1 MKKTAFN
8 TVSQKTLAFS
18 LAFTLAACPLASA
31 GHVLAAPAAASADSV
46 VAAQTHDQ
54 ARVAYGIDARLD
66 EKNMRIQ
73 GSETVTYRNTSK
85 DTLRKIVFHTFADAN
100 RSKATQTS
108 MFEQNNEEIQK
119 ENPQKKPEDFLG
131 GIYIRSAA
139 ADGQSLVF
147 SNSNQALTVEL
158 KQELKPGEAVTV
170 EIGFEVKIPF
180 GMQRLSYY
188 KDIING
194 AHWFPVMS
202 VYDENKHEWDNKP
215 YSKTFETDYYD
226 SSDFEVRIN
235 VPEDYQ
241 VLMPGTIT
249 TQADPKE
256 PGRKVVTA
264 VADNTREHV
273 FFASPNYKVESV
285 TRDGLTIEYYYFD
298 NMPDKKKLVD
308 EYIDTAFKAIQ
319 FFSEKYGKYP
329 YPEFRIAES
338 YVEGVAVEFARVI
351 QMGQI
356 RPNSDPAH
364 DTTFVHEIAHQWF
377 HALIGNDSEKESFL
391 DEGFADFSMVYFAE
405 KQGDELNGFKSI
417 QIDDWSYL
425 DKPIASNN
433 TEAGGE
439 ANPVF
444 YKKGRQA
451 IYQLYRMVGE
461 DKFDAFMKEYFKRY
475 AHKNATISGLLHTI
489 QDTLGEE
496 ARKEMDKALHDPQF
510 ALKPEYRLSEAE
522 EAAYWREQ
530 FKTSYRSSLSQIPNL
545 PAETM
550 SRIMDKALQ
559 GEPLTIVMS
568 DQAGSKAKKQQQTIL
583 TQLEGTLGIM
593 GIPYEVISDR
603 QTLKKKLEK
612 ELGTS
617 NIIAIGSAKING
629 LIQALK
635 PGIMQKSK
643 AIGFDWKSRMNQ
655 TASSGAYVVKHP
667 YNQNRLLLHFFWNG
681 DALSD
686 NAVEPFAE
694 QMLKAL
700 NFSTDFYQYYVL
712 NKTGQVATDKKIAN
726 PIAKFFGEE

>member
-1 MKKTAFN
+1 MYRKSFKS
-8 TVSQKTLAFS
+8 VSQKTLTYS
-18 LAFTLAACPLASA
+18 LAFTLAACPVVGAGQALAK
-31 GHVLAAPAAASADSV
+31 PAAVASTESIEMTQAH
-46 VAAQTHDQ
+46 AQVQ
-54 ARVAYGIDARLD
+54 YRINARLE
-66 EKNMRIQ
+66 EKNMRIH
-73 GSETVTYRNTSK
+73 GNETVTYRNTSN
-85 DTLRKIVFHTFADAN
+85 DTLRKIVFHTYADAN
-100 RSKATQTS
+100 RSKTTQTS

-139 ADGQSLVF
+139 ANGQSLVF

-158 KQELKPGEAVTV
+158 KQGLKPGEAVTV

-202 VYDENKHEWDNKP
+202 VYDENKQEWDNKP

-226 SSDFEVRIN
+226 SSDFEVHIN
-235 VPEDYQ
+235 VPEAYQ

-285 TRDGLTIEYYYFD
+285 TRDGLTIEYFYFD
-298 NMPDKKKLVD
+298 NMPNKKKIVD
-308 EYIDTAFKAIQ
+308 EYIDTAFKAFQ

-329 YPEFRIAES
+329 YSEFRIAES

-391 DEGFADFSMVYFAE
+391 DEGFADFSKVYFAE
-405 KQGDELNGFKSI
+405 KQGDDLNGFKSI
-417 QIDDWSYL
+417 QIDDLSYF
-425 DKPIASNN
+425 DKPIASDN
-433 TEAGGE
+433 TEAGDE

-461 DKFDAFMKEYFKRY
+461 DRFDAFMQEYFKRY
-475 AHKNATISGLLHTI
+475 AHKNATIEGLLQTI

-510 ALKPEYRLSEAE
+510 ALKPEYRLSETE
-522 EAAYWREQ
+522 KAAYWREQ
-530 FKTSYRSSLSQIPNL
+530 FKTAYQSSLSQIPNL

-559 GEPLTIVMS
+559 GEPLTIVVS
-568 DQAGSKAKKQQQTIL
+568 DQAGSQAKKQQQAIL
-583 TQLEGTLGIM
+583 AQLEGTLGIM
-593 GIPYEVISDR
+593 GIPYEVVSDR
-603 QTLKKKLEK
+603 QTLKKKLNTG
-612 ELGTS
+612 LGTS
-617 NIIAIGSAKING
+617 NIIAIGNAKTNG

-635 PGIMQKSK
+635 PEIIQKSK
-643 AIGFDWKSRMNQ
+643 AIGFDWKTKMNQ
-655 TASSGAYVVKHP
+655 TSSSGAYIIKHP
-667 YNQNRLLLHFFWNG
+667 YNQNRLLLHLFWNG

-686 NAVEPFAE
+686 DAVEPFAE
-694 QMLKAL
+694 QMLQSL
-700 NFSTDFYQYYVL
+700 GFSGDFYHYYVL
-712 NKTGQVATDKKIAN
+712 DKAGRIVSDIKTAN
-726 PIAKFFGEE
+726 PMAKFFGE

>member
-1 MKKTAFN
+1 M
-8 TVSQKTLAFS
+8 
-18 LAFTLAACPLASA
+18 
-31 GHVLAAPAAASADSV
+31 
-46 VAAQTHDQ
+46 
-54 ARVAYGIDARLD
+54 
-66 EKNMRIQ
+66 
-73 GSETVTYRNTSK
+73 
-85 DTLRKIVFHTFADAN
+85 
-100 RSKATQTS
+100 
-108 MFEQNNEEIQK
+108 
-119 ENPQKKPEDFLG
+119 
-131 GIYIRSAA
+131 
-139 ADGQSLVF
+139 
-147 SNSNQALTVEL
+147 
-158 KQELKPGEAVTV
+158 
-170 EIGFEVKIPF
+170 
-180 GMQRLSYY
+180 
-188 KDIING
+188 
-194 AHWFPVMS
+194 
-202 VYDENKHEWDNKP
+202 
-215 YSKTFETDYYD
+215 
-226 SSDFEVRIN
+226 
-235 VPEDYQ
+235 
-241 VLMPGTIT
+241 LMPGTIT

-264 VADNTREHV
+264 VANNTREHV
-273 FFASPNYKVESV
+273 FFASPNYKVERV

-319 FFSEKYGKYP
+319 FFSEKYGEYP

-356 RPNSDPAH
+356 RPNSDPAQ

-377 HALIGNDSEKESFL
+377 HALIGNDSESESFL

-405 KQGDELNGFKSI
+405 KQGDKLNGFQSI
-417 QIDDWSYL
+417 QIDDVSFI

-433 TEAGGE
+433 TEAEGE

-451 IYQLYRMVGE
+451 IYQLYRMVDE
-461 DKFDAFMKEYFKRY
+461 DKFDAFMQEYFKRY
-475 AHKNATISGLLHTI
+475 HYKNATIKGLLQTI
-489 QDTLGEE
+489 QDMLGEE

-522 EAAYWREQ
+522 EASYWREQ
-530 FKTSYRSSLSQIPNL
+530 FKTSYRSSLSQISNL

-550 SRIMDKALQ
+550 SRIVDKALQ
-559 GEPLTIVMS
+559 GEPLTIVVS

-583 TQLEGTLGIM
+583 AQLERTLGIM
-593 GIPYEVISDR
+593 GIPYEVVSDR
-603 QTLKKKLEK
+603 QTLKKKLK
-612 ELGTS
+612 KGLGTS
-617 NIIAIGSAKING
+617 NIIAIGSAKTNG

-635 PGIMQKSK
+635 PGIIQKSK

-655 TASSGAYVVKHP
+655 KAASGAYVIKHP

-694 QMLKAL
+694 QMLQSL
-700 NFSTDFYQYYVL
+700 GFSGNFYQYYVL

-726 PIAKFFGEE
+726 PIAKFFGE

>member
-1 MKKTAFN
+1 MYRKNFKS
-8 TVSQKTLAFS
+8 VSQKTLTYS
-18 LAFTLAACPLASA
+18 LAFTLAACPVVGAGQALAK
-31 GHVLAAPAAASADSV
+31 PAAVASTESIEM
-46 VAAQTHDQ
+46 AQAHAQ
-54 ARVAYGIDARLD
+54 VQYRINARLD
-66 EKNMRIQ
+66 EKNMRIH
-73 GSETVTYRNTSK
+73 GNETVTYRNTSN
-85 DTLRKIVFHTFADAN
+85 DTLRKIVFHTYADAN

-131 GIYIRSAA
+131 GIDIRSAA
-139 ADGQSLVF
+139 ANGQSLVF

-202 VYDENKHEWDNKP
+202 VYDENRHEWDNKP

-226 SSDFEVRIN
+226 SSDFEVQLN
-235 VPEDYQ
+235 VPEAYQ

-264 VADNTREHV
+264 IADNTREHV
-273 FFASPNYKVESV
+273 FFASPNYKVERV
-285 TRDGLTIEYYYFD
+285 TRDGLTVEYYYFD
-298 NMPDKKKLVD
+298 NMQGKKKLVD
-308 EYIDTAFKAIQ
+308 EYIDMAFKSIQ

-356 RPNSDPAH
+356 RPNSDPSH
-364 DTTFVHEIAHQWF
+364 DYVFVHEIAHQWF
-377 HALIGNDSEKESFL
+377 HALIGNNSETESFL
-391 DEGFADFSMVYFAE
+391 DEGFADFSMVYFEE
-405 KQGDELNGFKSI
+405 KQGDVLRGFQSI
-417 QIDDWSYL
+417 QLEDLSYI

-433 TEAGGE
+433 TEVGGE

-461 DKFDAFMKEYFKRY
+461 DKFDAFMQEYFKRY
-475 AHKNATISGLLHTI
+475 QYKNATISGLLQTI

-510 ALKPEYRLSEAE
+510 ALKPEYQLSETEKAT
-522 EAAYWREQ
+522 YLREQ
-530 FKTSYRSSLSQIPNL
+530 FKDAYHLTLSQIPNL

-550 SRIMDKALQ
+550 SRIVDKALQ
-559 GEPLTIVMS
+559 GEPLTIVVS
-568 DQAGSKAKKQQQTIL
+568 DQASGIAKKQQQTIL
-583 TQLEGTLGIM
+583 EQLEGFLEVLGI
-593 GIPYEVISDR
+593 PHEVISDR
-603 QTLKKKLEK
+603 QTLKNKLKK
-612 ELGTS
+612 ELPNS
-617 NIIAIGSAKING
+617 NIIAIGSAKTNG

-635 PGIMQKSK
+635 PGIIQKSK
-643 AIGFDWKSRMNQ
+643 AIGFDWKTKMNQ
-655 TASSGAYVVKHP
+655 KASSGAYIIKHP
-667 YNQNRLLLHFFWNG
+667 YNQNRLLLHLFWNG

-694 QMLKAL
+694 QMLESL
-700 NFSTDFYQYYVL
+700 GFSGDFYQYYVL

-726 PIAKFFGEE
+726 PIAKFFGE

>member
-1 MKKTAFN
+1 MVRTNFKS
-8 TVSQKTLAFS
+8 VSQKALTCS
-18 LAFTLAACPLASA
+18 LVAALAACPSIQVTQAW
-31 GHVLAAPAAASADSV
+31 AAPAASPARSV
-46 VAAQTHDQ
+46 LADQ
-54 ARVAYGIDARLD
+54 AQHAQVQYRIDARLD
-66 EKNMRIQ
+66 ENNMHIK

-85 DTLRKIVFHTFADAN
+85 DALREIVFHTFADAN
-100 RSKATQTS
+100 RSQATQTS
-108 MFEQNNEEIQK
+108 MFKRNNEEIQK

-131 GIYIRSAA
+131 GIDIRSAA

-202 VYDENKHEWDNKP
+202 VYDENQHAWDKKP

-226 SSDFEVRIN
+226 SADFEVHIN
-235 VPEDYQ
+235 VPEAYQ

-264 VADNTREHV
+264 VANNTREHV
-273 FFASPNYKVESV
+273 FFASPNYKVERV

-298 NMPDKKKLVD
+298 NLPEKKKLVD

-377 HALIGNDSEKESFL
+377 HSLIGNDSEKESFL

-405 KQGDELNGFKSI
+405 KQGDKLNGFNSI
-417 QIDDWSYL
+417 QVDDVSFI

-451 IYQLYRMVGE
+451 IYQLYRKVGE
-461 DKFDAFMKEYFKRY
+461 DNFDAFMQEYFKRY
-475 AHKNATISGLLHTI
+475 HYKNATIQGLLQTI
-489 QDTLGEE
+489 QDTLGNE
-496 ARKEMDKALHDPQF
+496 ARKEMDEALHDPQF

-522 EAAYWREQ
+522 EASYWREQ
-530 FKTSYRSSLSQIPNL
+530 FKAAYHSSLAQIANL

-550 SRIMDKALQ
+550 SRIVDKALQ
-559 GEPLTIVMS
+559 GEPLAIVVS

-583 TQLEGTLGIM
+583 AQLEGTLGIM
-593 GIPYEVISDR
+593 GIPYEVVSDR
-603 QTLKKKLEK
+603 QTLKIKLKK

-617 NIIAIGSAKING
+617 NIIAIGSAKTNG

-635 PGIMQKSK
+635 PGIIQKSK

-655 TASSGAYVVKHP
+655 KAASGAYVIKHP
-667 YNQNRLLLHFFWNG
+667 YNHNRLLLHFFWNG

-694 QMLKAL
+694 KMLQSL
-700 NFSTDFYQYYVL
+700 GFSGNFYQYYVL

-726 PIAKFFGEE
+726 PMAKFFGEE

>member
-1 MKKTAFN
+1 MYRKTFKFKP
-8 TVSQKTLAFS
+8 VSQKTLVYS
-18 LAFTLAACPLASA
+18 LAFTLAACPVVGA
-31 GHVLAAPAAASADSV
+31 GQVLAAPAAASAESIEMSQ
-46 VAAQTHDQ
+46 AHAQVQ
-54 ARVAYGIDARLD
+54 YRIDARLD
-66 EKNMRIQ
+66 AKNMRIQ
-73 GSETVTYRNTSK
+73 GSETVTYRNASN
-85 DTLRKIVFHTFADAN
+85 DTLREIVFHTFADAN

-131 GIYIRSAA
+131 GIDIRSAA
-139 ADGQSLVF
+139 ANGQALVF

-170 EIGFEVKIPF
+170 EINFEVKIPY

-202 VYDENKHEWDNKP
+202 VYDENKHEWNKKP

-226 SSDFEVRIN
+226 SADFEVHIN
-235 VPEDYQ
+235 VPEAYQ

-249 TQADPKE
+249 TQADPRE

-264 VADNTREHV
+264 VADDTREHV
-273 FFASPNYKVESV
+273 FFASPNYKVERV

-298 NMPDKKKLVD
+298 NMPGKKKIVD
-308 EYIDTAFKAIQ
+308 EYIDAAFKTIQ

-356 RPNSDPAH
+356 RPNRDPAH

-377 HALIGNDSEKESFL
+377 HALIGNDSETESFL
-391 DEGFADFSMVYFAE
+391 DEGFADFSKVYFAE
-405 KQGDELNGFKSI
+405 KQGDDLNGFKSI
-417 QIDDWSYL
+417 QMDDLSSI
-425 DKPIASNN
+425 DKPIAATN
-433 TEAGGE
+433 TEAGGLE
-439 ANPVF
+439 SPTF
-444 YKKGRQA
+444 YNKGRQA

-461 DKFDAFMKEYFKRY
+461 DKFDAFMQEYFKRY
-475 AHKNATISGLLHTI
+475 QYKNATIQGLLQTI
-489 QDTLGEE
+489 QDTLGNE

-522 EAAYWREQ
+522 EASYWHEQ
-530 FKTSYRSSLSQIPNL
+530 FKNSYHSSLAQVANL

-559 GEPLTIVMS
+559 GEPLTIVLS
-568 DQAGSKAKKQQQTIL
+568 DQAGSLAKKQQQTIL
-583 TQLEGTLGIM
+583 TQLKGTLGIM

-617 NIIAIGSAKING
+617 NIIAIGSANTNG

-635 PGIMQKSK
+635 PGIIPKSK
-643 AIGFDWKSRMNQ
+643 AIGFDWKSKMNQ
-655 TASSGAYVVKHP
+655 KSASGAYVVKHP
-667 YNQNRLLLHFFWNG
+667 YNQNRLLVHFFWNG

-694 QMLKAL
+694 QMLQSL
-700 NFSTDFYQYYVL
+700 GFSGSFYQYYVL
-712 NKTGQVATDKKIAN
+712 NKTGHVAADKKIAN
-726 PIAKFFGEE
+726 PLAKFFGEE

>member
-1 MKKTAFN
+1 M
-8 TVSQKTLAFS
+8 
-18 LAFTLAACPLASA
+18 AAEA
-31 GHVLAAPAAASADSV
+31 HAPV
-46 VAAQTHDQ
+46 QY
-54 ARVAYGIDARLD
+54 RIDARLD
-66 EKNMRIQ
+66 ENNMRIK
-73 GSETVTYRNTSK
+73 GSETITYRNTSK

-108 MFEQNNEEIQK
+108 MFEQNNEEIRK

-170 EIGFEVKIPF
+170 EIDFEVEIPF

-202 VYDENKHEWDNKP
+202 VYDEKKHEWDKKP

-226 SSDFEVRIN
+226 SSDFQVHIN
-235 VPEDYQ
+235 VPEAYQ

-249 TQADPKE
+249 TKADPKE

-351 QMGQI
+351 QTGQI

-391 DEGFADFSMVYFAE
+391 DEGFTDFSMVYFEE
-405 KQGDELNGFKSI
+405 KQGEVLRGFQSI
-417 QIDDWSYL
+417 QFEDLSYI

-433 TEAGGE
+433 TEVGGE

-461 DKFDAFMKEYFKRY
+461 DKFDAFMQEYFKRY
-475 AHKNATISGLLHTI
+475 QYKNATNPRAFADDSGY
-489 QDTLGEE
+489 
-496 ARKEMDKALHDPQF
+496 ARK
-510 ALKPEYRLSEAE
+510 R
-522 EAAYWREQ
+522 
-530 FKTSYRSSLSQIPNL
+530 
-545 PAETM
+545 
-550 SRIMDKALQ
+550 
-559 GEPLTIVMS
+559 
-568 DQAGSKAKKQQQTIL
+568 
-583 TQLEGTLGIM
+583 
-593 GIPYEVISDR
+593 
-603 QTLKKKLEK
+603 
-612 ELGTS
+612 
-617 NIIAIGSAKING
+617 SAKGNG
-629 LIQALK
+629 Q
-635 PGIMQKSK
+635 
-643 AIGFDWKSRMNQ
+643 
-655 TASSGAYVVKHP
+655 GA
-667 YNQNRLLLHFFWNG
+667 
-681 DALSD
+681 A
-686 NAVEPFAE
+686 
-694 QMLKAL
+694 
-700 NFSTDFYQYYVL
+700 
-712 NKTGQVATDKKIAN
+712 
-726 PIAKFFGEE
+726 

>member
-1 MKKTAFN
+1 MYRITFKS
-8 TVSQKTLAFS
+8 VSQKTLAYS
-18 LAFTLAACPLASA
+18 LAFTLAASPVVGAGQALAQ
-31 GHVLAAPAAASADSV
+31 PAA
-46 VAAQTHDQ
+46 VATAETIAMAQAHAQ
-54 ARVAYGIDARLD
+54 VQYRINAKLD

-73 GSETVTYRNTSK
+73 GSETVTYRNTSN
-85 DTLRKIVFHTFADAN
+85 DTLREIVFHTFADAN

-108 MFEQNNEEIQK
+108 MFERNNEEIRK

-131 GIYIRSAA
+131 GIDIWSAA
-139 ADGQSLVF
+139 VDGQPLVF
-147 SNSNQALTVEL
+147 SNNNQALTVKL
-158 KQELKPGEAVTV
+158 QQELKPGEAVTV
-170 EIGFEVKIPF
+170 EIGFEVKIPY

-215 YSKTFETDYYD
+215 YSKTFETDYYN
-226 SSDFEVRIN
+226 SSDFEVHFN
-235 VPEDYQ
+235 VPEAYQ

-249 TQADPKE
+249 MQADPKE

-264 VADNTREHV
+264 DADNTREHV
-273 FFASPNYKVESV
+273 FFASPNYKVERV
-285 TRDGLTIEYYYFD
+285 TRDGLTVEYYYFD

-319 FFSEKYGKYP
+319 FFSEKYGEYP

-364 DTTFVHEIAHQWF
+364 DYVFVHEIAHQWF
-377 HALIGNDSEKESFL
+377 HALIGNNSEAESFL

-405 KQGDELNGFKSI
+405 KQGDDLNGFKTI
-417 QIDDWSYL
+417 QIDDLSYL

-433 TEAGGE
+433 TEVGGE
-439 ANPVF
+439 TSPVF

-461 DKFDAFMKEYFKRY
+461 EKFDAFMQEYFNRY
-475 AHKNATISGLLHTI
+475 AYKNATISGLLHTI

-522 EAAYWREQ
+522 EASYWHEQ
-530 FKTSYRSSLSQIPNL
+530 FKISYHSSLIQVANL

-550 SRIMDKALQ
+550 SRIVDKALQ
-559 GEPLTIVMS
+559 GEPLTIVVS
-568 DQAGSKAKKQQQTIL
+568 DQAGGKAKKQQQTIL
-583 TQLEGTLGIM
+583 TQLEGTLTIM
-593 GIPYEVISDR
+593 GIPYEVVSDR
-603 QTLKKKLEK
+603 QKLKQQLEKKLA
-612 ELGTS
+612 TS
-617 NIIAIGSAKING
+617 NIIAIGSAKTNG

-635 PGIMQKSK
+635 PGIIQKSK
-643 AIGFDWKSRMNQ
+643 AIGFDWKSMMNQ
-655 TASSGAYVVKHP
+655 KASSGAYVIKHP

-694 QMLKAL
+694 QMLQSL
-700 NFSTDFYQYYVL
+700 GFSGNFYQYYVL
-712 NKTGQVATDKKIAN
+712 NKTGHVATDKKIGN
-726 PIAKFFGEE
+726 PLAKFFGEE

>member
-1 MKKTAFN
+1 MYRKNFK
-8 TVSQKTLAFS
+8 TVSQKTLAYS

-46 VAAQTHDQ
+46 EAAQARAQ
-54 ARVAYGIDARLD
+54 AQVAYRINARLD

-85 DTLRKIVFHTFADAN
+85 DTLKKIVFHTYADAN

-108 MFEQNNEEIQK
+108 MFKQNNEEIQK

-139 ADGQSLVF
+139 ANGQSLAF

-170 EIGFEVKIPF
+170 EIDFEVKIPF

-188 KDIING
+188 KDIVNG

-202 VYDENKHEWDNKP
+202 VYDENKQEWDNKP

-226 SSDFEVRIN
+226 SSDFEVHIN
-235 VPEDYQ
+235 VPEAYQ

-273 FFASPNYKVESV
+273 FFASPNYKVERV

-377 HALIGNDSEKESFL
+377 HALIGNDSENESFL
-391 DEGFADFSMVYFAE
+391 DEAFADFSMVYFEE
-405 KQGDELNGFKSI
+405 KQGDVLRGFQSI
-417 QIDDWSYL
+417 QLEDLSYI

-433 TEAGGE
+433 TEVGGE

-461 DKFDAFMKEYFKRY
+461 DKFDAFMQEYFKRY
-475 AHKNATISGLLHTI
+475 QYKNATISGLLQTI

-510 ALKPEYRLSEAE
+510 ALKPEYQLSETEKAT
-522 EAAYWREQ
+522 YLREQ
-530 FKTSYRSSLSQIPNL
+530 FKDAYHLTLSQIPNL

-550 SRIMDKALQ
+550 SRIVDKALQ
-559 GEPLTIVMS
+559 GEPLTIVVS
-568 DQAGSKAKKQQQTIL
+568 DQASGIAKKRQQTIL
-583 TQLEGTLGIM
+583 EQLEGFLEVLGI
-593 GIPYEVISDR
+593 PHEVISDR
-603 QTLKKKLEK
+603 QTLKNKLKK
-612 ELGTS
+612 ELPNS
-617 NIIAIGSAKING
+617 NIIAIGSAKTNG

-635 PGIMQKSK
+635 PGIIQKSK
-643 AIGFDWKSRMNQ
+643 ASGFDWKTKMNQ
-655 TASSGAYVVKHP
+655 KESSGAYIIKHP
-667 YNQNRLLLHFFWNG
+667 YNQNRLLLHLFWNG

-694 QMLKAL
+694 QMLESL
-700 NFSTDFYQYYVL
+700 GFSGDFYQYYVL

-726 PIAKFFGEE
+726 PIAKFFGE